1 MVLFLGS
8 IIGLKALFPGITV
21 SGIDKAAAIAWIDRL
36 EDEPRGLYA
45 GGIGWIDSN
54 GSADLAIALRS
65 IFQYGDDIIF
75 RAGAGIVGESKPEFE
90 YVETVNKM
98 KTMLNYLVMA

>member
-1 MVLFLGS
+1 MPPFP
-8 IIGLKALFPGITV
+8 ALRAGATV
-21 SGIDKAAAIAWIDRL
+21 PLSAAP

-75 RAGAGIVGESKPEFE
+75 RAGAGIVGESKPDFE
-90 YVETVNKM
+90 YIETVNKM